1 MVECYESKNGEK
13 IDWTPWHGI
22 TDETPPYDQLE
33 PRFAATVIYRGC
45 TWKGKKM
52 DCSLDGKNGVFMPYR
67 EQGTSYGKT
76 TTGYFLRKLLDQKW
90 EKRPTVG

>member
-1 MVECYESKNGEK
+1 MKAKWRK

-76 TTGYFLRKLLDQKW
+76 TTGYF
-90 EKRPTVG
+90 

>member
-1 MVECYESKNGEK
+1 MKAKNGEK

-45 TWKGKKM
+45 TWKGEK
-52 DCSLDGKNGVFMPYR
+52 DGLQP
-67 EQGTSYGKT
+67 
-76 TTGYFLRKLLDQKW
+76 
-90 EKRPTVG
+90 